1 MSNDERQNAG
11 TPHRATVAT
20 SAALMLGLAWG
31 GFALLM
37 QSKPFG
43 VVLFVGAMLF
53 AAHLIVMITDRLDG
67 GEARA

>member
-1 MSNDERQNAG
+1 MPG
-11 TPHRATVAT
+11 TEGRNPHKATVAT

-31 GFALLM
+31 GFVLLM

-53 AAHLIVMITDRLDG
+53 AAHLSLMVTGRLDG
-67 GEARA
+67 GASA